1 VRDPLFG
8 LAPTPQSWTI
18 VALVTVLG
26 WIVAF
31 LMFARFR
38 GRITYWL

>member
-1 VRDPLFG
+1 MPSL
-8 LAPTPQSWTI
+8 QSFLI
-18 VALVTVLG
+18 VAGITVVG
-26 WIVAF
+26 WVATF